1 MSNKTK
7 IVKPIKDAWVLKS
20 VQDSLKKDFDTG
32 MRNFTI
38 FQVGKATLLRVSDV
52 LKLKKSDVYD

>member
-20 VQDSLKKDFDTG
+20 VQDSLKKDF
-32 MRNFTI
+32 R
-38 FQVGKATLLRVSDV
+38 
-52 LKLKKSDVYD
+52 KLQ

>member
-52 LKLKKSDVYD
+52 LKLKKS